1 MGFNI
6 PIIKRKECIAMCSNN
21 KKVAPRTTAF
31 LTILS
36 ALLIFTSLPVYGI
49 MDSDDSTS
57 TPDSP
62 VVTPIEDIFVIAED
76 ATKRNEFEKHYYC
89 SDGSFVAVTYPEA
102 VHYQDDD
109 GNWVNVDNRPA
120 INSTEKT
127 YEMVNGNFKVSFP
140 DYSPES
146 NSASATSPNLTS
158 PQDRLVSMETDNH
171 VLSWSLVAHKPMS
184 VPGNM
189 TATSEAT
196 LQPLSVS
203 SASDLYAISDIK
215 PASEPETTA
224 FTEQVNIKDKT
235 VFELPNASGKVAVS
249 NIFGVDE
256 PVSVEYTVY
265 RNKIEEDIYIH
276 EPTDI
281 EAYSMVVNCGSLTP
295 QLNDDN
301 SVDFLDGNGEM
312 IYHISIPYM
321 VDAVYE
327 ATQNIEVSLLHK
339 GSQCII
345 SYTPDQEWLHDES
358 RVYPILLD
366 PSVTTNEYTS
376 AIYDTYVEE
385 NSTTN
390 HSSEQAMY
398 INKNVSTRRKALI
411 FIHKLPGIDPS
422 VPITS
427 AELTLTTAGYL
438 YTDVPVKLESFDSTL
453 FIDYMSYSLLLSYA
467 KTTVAT
473 DTLEAH
479 SETDPLNWN
488 AKRLCFD
495 LTDHVST
502 MYQQL
507 SSTCGCRFALS
518 LQDEDSSL
526 LFPVIYSTESTDVS
540 LRPYLTI
547 TYGYTI
553 PENLKNDCIVTVYN
567 GGGSGYLYPHNGLL
581 VDNNNLLH
589 HTGVS
594 SDSTY
599 VQYIL
604 SRNPAT
610 GGYTLTHANAPSSGF
625 KITADT
631 NTKRVFLHSQ
641 DDPTK
646 QEWLI
651 VPYMSGYR
659 IVLRTDMQY
668 ALYAVGAASGYND
681 DQTITTDGHVIL
693 KKYTGNMDYRMMW
706 IFQKKSDYWGDVYS
720 RGLHIIS
727 TTSHEIT
734 FTVKQSRDYNLQTF
748 STQYTGN
755 HGTKLHLYDQNGSLI
770 SSTTNFNEINSIT
783 EPFTRVKRAAIEQYR
798 LIAGNVYKLRITPY
812 FENISLDCYLVINV
826 HINPDEPY
834 DYPNIEIPSLYTQWE
849 DYNVIEFDNDM
860 VEDPMPNV
868 TPIHINF
875 NCLGYA
881 KTEYEN
887 HIYNQNTKYSHN
899 DAATLGDLASVKRY
913 FEGQGYVEQSYYSP
927 TCIILYYIESH
938 ATGLH
943 YAVSINGRITSKEGT
958 RHLLEHNSYMYYD
971 YDSCAYFVIER

>member
-1 MGFNI
+1 M
-6 PIIKRKECIAMCSNN
+6 RSNN
-21 KKVAPRTTAF
+21 KKVAPRTTVF

-57 TPDSP
+57 APASP
-62 VVTPIEDIFVIAED
+62 VVTPVEDVFVIAED

-146 NSASATSPNLTS
+146 NSTSATSPNLAS
-158 PQDRLVSMETDNH
+158 PQDRLVSMETDSH
-171 VLSWSLVAHKPMS
+171 VLSWSLVAHKSVS
-184 VPGNM
+184 VPGSM
-189 TATSEAT
+189 TATSEAS

-224 FTEQVNIKDKT
+224 FAEQVNIKDKT

-276 EPTDI
+276 GPTDI
-281 EAYSMVVNCGSLTP
+281 EAYSMVINCGSLTP

-301 SVDFLDGNGEM
+301 SVDFLDNNGEM

-327 ATQNIEVSLLHK
+327 TTQNIEVSLLHK

-411 FIHKLPGIDPS
+411 FIHKLPGIGPS

-518 LQDEDSSL
+518 LQDEDSPL
-526 LFPVIYSTESTDVS
+526 LFPAIYSTESTDVS

-553 PENLKNDCIVTVYN
+553 PENLKNDCIVAVYN
-567 GGGSGYLYPHNGLL
+567 GGGTGYLYPHNGLL

-610 GGYTLTHANAPSSGF
+610 GGYTLTHTNAPSSGF

-706 IFQKKSDYWGDVYS
+706 IFQKKSDYWNKVYA
-720 RGLHIIS
+720 RGLYISGNKFEIIFSVKKTGDYNIKTLS
-727 TTSHEIT
+727 TKYSNDHLTNIVLSTHNTVIEHPLQHNNSMLGGESLW
-734 FTVKQSRDYNLQTF
+734 TVKSALNQVPLTA
-748 STQYTGN
+748 
-755 HGTKLHLYDQNGSLI
+755 GTL
-770 SSTTNFNEINSIT
+770 
-783 EPFTRVKRAAIEQYR
+783 
-798 LIAGNVYKLRITPY
+798 YKLSVTNYSETANLNCLLKIT
-812 FENISLDCYLVINV
+812 
-826 HINPDEPY
+826 Y
-834 DYPNIEIPSLYTQWE
+834 DSIPTPVDNLIVAH
-849 DYNVIEFDNDM
+849 DYSVIEFDEYYTDYIDTTPPHKLGELPLINYFTCLRYAFTTYDNHYFNTRFIYNTYITDSQIGY
-860 VEDPMPNV
+860 VYHNESLNNV
-868 TPIHINF
+868 KN
-875 NCLGYA
+875 NASKLGY
-881 KTEYEN
+881 
-887 HIYNQNTKYSHN
+887 IYQ
-899 DAATLGDLASVKRY
+899 D
-913 FEGQGYVEQSYYSP
+913 FYSP
-927 TCIILYYIESH
+927 NCIILYQN
-938 ATGLH
+938 AH
-943 YAVSINGRITSKEGT
+943 YAVSINGVITAKNGQGVIM
-958 RHLLEHNSYMYYD
+958 EHTTYDVYYNSWEPIG
-971 YDSCAYFVIER
+971 YFVRE